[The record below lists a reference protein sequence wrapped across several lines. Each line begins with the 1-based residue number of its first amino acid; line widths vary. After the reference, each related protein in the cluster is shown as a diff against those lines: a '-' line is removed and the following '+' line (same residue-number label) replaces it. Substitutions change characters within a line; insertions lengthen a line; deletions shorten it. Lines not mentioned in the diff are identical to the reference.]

1 MEAARALNVHEEA
14 VRRLDQ
20 SLELVLG
27 LLIRGRR
34 VKQILGHFLFKEIS
48 IKNCV
53 NLINNEP
60 EATASSR
67 LYLEKN
73 H

>member
-14 VRRLDQ
+14 VRRLNQ

-34 VKQILGHFLFKEIS
+34 VKQILGHFLEKRKYE
-48 IKNCV
+48 KNCANCV
-53 NLINNEP
+53 TNKP
-60 EATASSR
+60 
-67 LYLEKN
+67 
-73 H
+73 

>member
-14 VRRLDQ
+14 VRRLNQ

-34 VKQILGHFLFKEIS
+34 VKQILGHFLEKKLRENLSKLCYQQARSNGEKTS
-48 IKNCV
+48 I
-53 NLINNEP
+53 P
-60 EATASSR
+60 
-67 LYLEKN
+67 
-73 H
+73 